1 MRRLSKSID
10 AMTQHYDAVVV
21 GSGYGGAIAASR
33 LARMGKRVCVLERG
47 KEHAIGDFPNTALE
61 ATREFQATSDDWHF
75 GSKLG
80 LYDLRMGDDMH
91 VMVGCGLGGT
101 SLINAN
107 VSLPPDPRVWK
118 DPQWPEEIV
127 GDTALETGFARAK
140 RMLRPVP
147 YPNKVELPKLK
158 AMETA
163 AEAMGHTCTRPPINV
178 TFSEELNPAGVVQPA
193 CTLCGDCCS
202 GCNVG
207 SKSTTQVTY
216 LPDAVNHGAEIFTET
231 LVRTVR
237 KERGKWR
244 VFFELTGHNRGK
256 FGAPDQSV
264 AADIVVLAAGT
275 LGSTEIL
282 MRSKDEGLALS
293 DKLGQ
298 RFTGNGDVLAF
309 GYNNDVPIN
318 GIGFGEPPRVEIDA
332 VGPTISGLIDLR
344 DTEEMTDGFVIEEG
358 ALPSGMIG
366 MLPMLTS
373 HIGGLFGKDTDF
385 SLADTAS
392 EVGRQIQS
400 RLFGAYKGAVH
411 HTQTFLVMSHDDGAG
426 RMELKD
432 DRVRISWPGV
442 GSQPNFARVDEK
454 LEATAA
460 ATGGTYVKNPI
471 SHELLQ
477 EKAITVHPLGG
488 CIVGRDRSG
497 GVVNHKCQVFDADPA
512 RGETAVHDGLYV
524 CDGAVIPRPLGVN
537 PLLTISALAERAM
550 IYLSRDLGVTF
561 DDRPQDTVPK
571 WFAGATYSSADR
583 PVGVEFTERMAGFV
597 STIET
602 ASYEA
607 GAEHGRVTESPLSFT
622 LTILVEDIDRFIEDR
637 DHTGAIVGSVECPAL
652 SAEPLDVSDG
662 VFNLMREEGT
672 SVDMRQ
678 FNYNMTLSARDGTEY
693 RFEGHKKVHDDAG
706 IDMWND
712 TTKLFVTVYKGRK
725 GDQGIAARGII
736 NIKPTDFAIQLQTM
750 KGVYG
755 KGPVDRL
762 QAVAKFGLLFGST
775 LFDIY
780 GGILARSKRFD
791 PNKVRKKRDLR
802 TGPPEHHSFLTEDG
816 KTLRLTRYQGG
827 EKGPLIFSHG
837 LGVSSQI
844 FSTDLIDT
852 NMLEYFFAAGYDC
865 WLLDF
870 RASVD
875 LDYCREQ
882 WTADDVAR
890 YDYPAAVAKVCE
902 ITKKDSVQMLV
913 HCFGSTTFMMSML
926 GGWLKGVRSA
936 VVSQIAADVI
946 VPWFPQR
953 LLAHLRLPNLFS
965 ALGIDVV
972 NARATTEDG
981 FAQRFMDFLIRI
993 FVPFQ
998 REERTRYATSNR
1010 ITALYGQLY
1019 ELDQLNK
1026 ATAETGLAEMFGEAN
1041 ITAFKQLALIARR
1054 KQIVTHEGEDAY
1066 IPHME
1071 RLAIP
1076 ISFVQGAENACFRP
1090 ASTAKT
1096 LERLAATNDPN
1107 LYERHLIAGYGH
1119 IDCIFGKDA
1128 VNAVYPLMRKHLDKT
1143 A

>member
-10 AMTQHYDAVVV
+10 AMTQHYDVVVV

-33 LARMGKRVCVLERG
+33 LARAGKRVCVLERG

-61 ATREFQATSDDWHF
+61 ATREFQATIGDQHF
-75 GSKLG
+75 GSKLA
-80 LYDLRMGDDMH
+80 LFDLNAGDDMQ
-91 VMVGCGLGGT
+91 VLVGCGLGGT

-118 DPQWPEEIV
+118 DPHWPEEIV
-127 GDTALETGFARAK
+127 GDTALESGFVRAK

-147 YPNKVELPKLK
+147 YPNTVKLPKLQ
-158 AMETA
+158 AMEKA

-178 TFSEELNPAGVVQPA
+178 TFSEEMNPAGVVQPA

-207 SKSTTQVTY
+207 AKSTTQVTY
-216 LPDAVNHGAEIFTET
+216 LPDAVNHGAVIFTEI

-244 VFFELTGHNRGK
+244 VFFELTGHERGK
-256 FGAPDQSV
+256 FGAPEQSV

-282 MRSKDEGLALS
+282 LRSKAEGLAVS
-293 DKLGQ
+293 DMVGQ

-309 GYNNDVPIN
+309 GYNNDIPIN
-318 GIGFGEPPRVEIDA
+318 GIGFGEPPRVDIEA
-332 VGPTISGLIDLR
+332 VGPTIAGLIDLR
-344 DTEEMTDGFVIEEG
+344 ETEELTDGFVIEEG

-366 MLPMLTS
+366 LLPGLTA
-373 HIGGLFGKDTDF
+373 HLGGLFGKDTDF

-392 EVGRQIQS
+392 ELGRQIQS
-400 RLFGAYKGAVH
+400 QLHGAYKGAVH
-411 HTQTFLVMSHDDGAG
+411 NTQTFLVMSHDDGAG
-426 RMELKD
+426 QLRLKN
-432 DRVRISWPGV
+432 DRITVDWPGV
-442 GSQPNFARVDEK
+442 GSQPNFAAVDAK
-454 LEATAA
+454 LKETTA

-477 EKAITVHPLGG
+477 ERAITVHPLGG
-488 CIVGRDRSG
+488 CIVGRDRAA
-497 GVVNHKCQVFDADPA
+497 GVVNHKSQVFDADPG
-512 RGETAVHDGLYV
+512 RSETAVHEGLYV
-524 CDGAVIPRPLGVN
+524 CDGSIVPRPLGVN

-550 IYLSRDLGVTF
+550 IYLSRDLGVSF
-561 DDRPQDTVPK
+561 DDRPIDALPK
-571 WFAGATYSSADR
+571 WFAGATFTAADR
-583 PVGVEFTERMAGFV
+583 PAGVEFTERMAGFV
-597 STIET
+597 STSET
-602 ASYEA
+602 GSYDA

-622 LTILVEDIDRFIEDR
+622 LTILVEDIDRFVDEPG
-637 DHTGAIVGSVECPAL
+637 HTGTMVGSVECPAL
-652 SAEPLDVSDG
+652 SPEPMDVSDG
-662 VFNLMREEGT
+662 VFNLMRLAES

-678 FNYNMTLSARDGTEY
+678 FNYNMTLTAHDGSEY
-693 RFEGHKKVHDDAG
+693 RFEGHKQVHDDKG
-706 IDMWND
+706 IDLWSD
-712 TTKLFVTVYKGRK
+712 TTKLYVTVHKGRH

-736 NIKPTDFAIQLQTM
+736 NIALADFAVQMQTM
-750 KGVYG
+750 KAVNG

-762 QAVAKFGLLFGST
+762 KAVAKFGLLFGGT

-780 GGILARSKRFD
+780 GGILAPSKRFD
-791 PNKVRKKRDLR
+791 AEKVRKKRDLR
-802 TGPPEHHSFLTEDG
+802 TGLAEHHEVVTQDG
-816 KTLRLTRYQGG
+816 KMLRLTRYKGG
-827 EKGPLIFSHG
+827 EKGPLVFSHG

-852 NMLEYFFAAGYDC
+852 NMLEYFYAAGYDC
-865 WLLDF
+865 WLFDF

-875 LDYCREQ
+875 LDYCGEQ
-882 WTADDVAR
+882 WTADDVAQ
-890 YDYPAAVAKVCE
+890 YDYPAAVAKVLE
-902 ITKKDSVQMLV
+902 VTGRDSVQMLV
-913 HCFGSTTFMMSML
+913 HCFGATTFMMSML
-926 GGWLKGVRSA
+926 GGWLKGVRSV

-953 LLAHLRLPNLFS
+953 ILAHLRFPSLFS

-972 NARATTEDG
+972 NARATRTDG

-998 REERTRYATSNR
+998 REERTRHATSNR

-1041 ITAFKQLALIARR
+1041 ITSFKQLALIARR
-1054 KQIVTHEGEDAY
+1054 KHIVTHDGDEAY
-1066 IPHME
+1066 LPNLE

-1076 ISFVQGAENACFRP
+1076 ISFIHGAENACFRP
-1090 ASTAKT
+1090 ASTART
-1096 LERLAATNDPN
+1096 MERLAAANGPE
-1107 LYERHLIAGYGH
+1107 LYHRHLIAGYGH